1 MKKGMLCV
9 LIVFMISFAPIP
21 TFALEKITD
30 ITIASDEWENCTN
43 PDGAGMYW
51 DIFRAVFEPSGIKVK
66 PTMRSYTAT
75 MEMTKQKKVDAAVGA
90 YINEVNGVLY
100 PQNHFG
106 VDAVA
111 VAYRKDK
118 SADWKGE
125 QTLSGKNIA
134 WIKGYSFDKYLTVPV
149 KKAEFENRTGVARM
163 LDNKRIYYFM
173 DAYADIMDM
182 VEKKALDPARY
193 EVKIVKK
200 LDLYLVFAN
209 NEKGKQ
215 LLGTFDENIQKI
227 VASGEMGKIC
237 KKWAHKNLTCPF

>member
-1 MKKGMLCV
+1 LRKFLDFK
-9 LIVFMISFAPIP
+9 
-21 TFALEKITD
+21 
-30 ITIASDEWENCTN
+30 
-43 PDGAGMYW
+43 
-51 DIFRAVFEPSGIKVK
+51 R
-66 PTMRSYTAT
+66 
-75 MEMTKQKKVDAAVGA
+75 QKKADAAVGA

-106 VDAVA
+106 VYAVA

-118 SADWKGE
+118 GADWKGE

-134 WIKGYSFDKYLTVPV
+134 WIKGYSFDKYLTFPV
-149 KKAEFENRTGVARM
+149 KKVEFEDRTGVARM
-163 LDNKRIYYFM
+163 LDNNRIDYFM

-182 VEKKALDPARY
+182 VAKKTLDPVKY

-200 LDLYLVFAN
+200 LNLYLVFAN

-227 VASGEMGKIC
+227 VASGEMSKIC
-237 KKWAHKNLTCPF
+237 KQWAHKNLTCPF